1 MDGEIEP
8 ESLRERLAAGDAP
21 LLVDVGPAEAYER
34 RHLPGSEHV
43 SLPEL
48 PGEIDRIAD
57 ADHVVTVCPH
67 GLASAKAARI
77 IGAYRE
83 FDGTVESLAGGL
95 EAWDGP
101 VESDR
106 HGADGDATS
115 AEDAP

>member
-8 ESLRERLAAGDAP
+8 ESLREHLTTDDPP
-21 LLVDVGPAEAYER
+21 LLVDVSPAEAYER
-34 RHLPGSEHV
+34 GHVPGSEHV
-43 SLPEL
+43 PLPEL
-48 PGEIDRIAD
+48 PGEIERIAA

-101 VESDR
+101 LERS
-106 HGADGDATS
+106 GADGEATS